1 MQSVLQ
7 TSSTDGARLRYWRE
21 WAKTEGIKLGLIVP
35 PTEPPLSSA
44 VEMSAQQTSLDVA
57 SVAEPDETQ

>member
-35 PTEPPLSSA
+35 PTQPHLSFA

-57 SVAEPDETQ
+57 PLAEPGETQ